1 MAEPPTRKSR
11 ECPPITRRDEIATLL
26 GISPEEAEQVMADD
40 KAIDRGE
47 KLFELTPEQKQAEKK
62 MRLTGTRKPFVP
74 DLKPRERK
82 TDQEKHEIVEYLAAA
97 LKMLDCEITVTNPER
112 QIDFEFKG
120 RKMRVV
126 LSAPRK

>member
-1 MAEPPTRKSR
+1 
-11 ECPPITRRDEIATLL
+11 
-26 GISPEEAEQVMADD
+26 
-40 KAIDRGE
+40 
-47 KLFELTPEQKQAEKK
+47 
-62 MRLTGTRKPFVP
+62 
-74 DLKPRERK
+74 LKPRERK